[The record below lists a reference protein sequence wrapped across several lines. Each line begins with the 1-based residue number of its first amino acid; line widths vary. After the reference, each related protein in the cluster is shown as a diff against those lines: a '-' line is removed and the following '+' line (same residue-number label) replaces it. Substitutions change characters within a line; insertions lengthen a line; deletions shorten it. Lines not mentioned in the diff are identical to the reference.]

1 MNPAPTPAP
10 GFDATPVLDVA
21 LHKGS
26 ILLRLLLAVL
36 AITFCFSNIFWV
48 EEGTIAIRS
57 RWGRL
62 QESGGHFLPPGG
74 PYFALP
80 APIDRV
86 IRIPTTLQNAA
97 IDDAFYAT
105 QRYALVPGIDG
116 SLLTGD
122 KNLVQGQWVADFQ
135 IDIAQVHQY
144 LLTVG
149 HLDQAALLIHRA
161 MEQAIVKTVAGMTVD
176 DYIQGHIDSD
186 AIRTAAQGTLDALA
200 CGLRLVHV
208 APKTYNVHPLL
219 LSYFAL
225 VNQAQSEKA
234 SDIEEAR
241 RYREATLSETAGPG
255 YADLLATLDRIGPD
269 TPLDPAAPRPT
280 SVDRPEYSEPSGA
293 FSEITNDA
301 RTYRTRTTEQAHSA
315 AARFQ
320 LLLAQH
326 RRHPTILRNRLQQ
339 DTIQQIFSGDVQSF
353 YLPPGPHK
361 TLYLELDATGPA
373 ADRILFPDTPLP
385 PVRDSP
391 EMYDLLPP
399 GSPLTGDPPLGP
411 AQKGSAK
418 GVSP

>member
-1 MNPAPTPAP
+1 MTPAP
-10 GFDATPVLDVA
+10 VPTPDVDSSPALDVA

-26 ILLRLLLAVL
+26 ILLRVVLAVL
-36 AITFCFSNIFWV
+36 AISFCFSNIFWV

-62 QESGGHFLPPGG
+62 QDSGGHFLPPGG

-86 IRIPTTLQNAA
+86 IRIPTTLQNVA

-105 QRYALVPGIDG
+105 QRHALVPGIDG

-122 KNLVQGQWVADFQ
+122 KNLVQGQWTADFQ
-135 IDIAQVHQY
+135 IDITQVHQY
-144 LLTVG
+144 LLAVG

-161 MEQAIVKTVAGMTVD
+161 MEQAIVKTVGGMTVD
-176 DYIQGHIDSD
+176 DYIQGRIDSE
-186 AIRTAAQGTLDALA
+186 AIQTAAQDTLDALA

-208 APKTYNVHPLL
+208 TPKTYNVHPRL

-241 RYREATLSETAGPG
+241 RYREATLSETAGPR
-255 YADLLATLDRIGPD
+255 YTDLLATLDTLGPD

-280 SVDRPEYSEPSGA
+280 IVGAPDGPEPSGVFA
-293 FSEITNDA
+293 EIINAA
-301 RTYRTRTTEQAHSA
+301 RTYRTRTTEQARSA

-326 RRHPTILRNRLQQ
+326 RRHPDILRNRLQQ
-339 DTIQQIFSGDVQSF
+339 DAIQQIFSGDVQTF

-361 TLYLELDATGPA
+361 TLYLELDTTGPT
-373 ADRILFPDTPLP
+373 ADRILFPDPPLP
-385 PVRDSP
+385 PARYHPDVIDDT
-391 EMYDLLPP
+391 DL
-399 GSPLTGDPPLGP
+399 
-411 AQKGSAK
+411 
-418 GVSP
+418 

>member
-1 MNPAPTPAP
+1 MTPAP
-10 GFDATPVLDVA
+10 PPTPGFEATPVLDVA

-26 ILLRLLLAVL
+26 ILLRLLLTVL
-36 AITFCFSNIFWV
+36 TIAFLFSNIFWV

-62 QESGGHFLPPGG
+62 QESGGRFLPPGG

-86 IRIPTTLQNAA
+86 IRISTTLQNVA

-105 QRYALVPGIDG
+105 QGRSLVPGIDG

-149 HLDQAALLIHRA
+149 QLDQAALLIHRA
-161 MEQAIVKTVAGMTVD
+161 MEQAIVKTVAGMNVD

-208 APKTYNVHPLL
+208 APKTYSVHPLL
-219 LSYFAL
+219 HSYFAL

-241 RYREATLSETAGPG
+241 RYREATLSETAGPE
-255 YADLLATLDRIGPD
+255 YADLLATLDTLGPD
-269 TPLDPAAPRPT
+269 TPPTPAAPRPT
-280 SVDRPEYSEPSGA
+280 LADSPEFLGQSGVFA
-293 FSEITNDA
+293 EIINDA
-301 RTYRTRTTEQAHSA
+301 HTYRTRTTEQARAA

-320 LLLAQH
+320 LLLTQH
-326 RRHPTILRNRLQQ
+326 RLHPAILNNRLRQ
-339 DTIQQIFSGDVQSF
+339 DAIQQIFSGDVQSF
-353 YLPPGPHK
+353 YLPPDPHK
-361 TLYLELDATGPA
+361 TLYLELDAGGPL

-385 PVRDSP
+385 PARYHPDFIDDT
-391 EMYDLLPP
+391 DL
-399 GSPLTGDPPLGP
+399 
-411 AQKGSAK
+411 
-418 GVSP
+418 